1 MKNTIIVD
9 GKRKT
14 CRIYDAGESV
24 ADRYLIAFRGYRYSW
39 IERGQT
45 QSQMIYPY
53 LSASDCPFHPQGF
66 GQHGESRFFLDG
78 KHLGKR
84 VSFDSL
90 PESVKKF
97 ILQSI

>member
-1 MKNTIIVD
+1 MRIKNTIMVE

-14 CRIYDAGESV
+14 CRIYDAGIDFT
-24 ADRYLIAFRGYRYSW
+24 DRYTIAFKGLRD
-39 IERGQT
+39 
-45 QSQMIYPY
+45 SQGRMYWPY
-53 LSASDCPFHPQGF
+53 LASGSAPFHGF
-66 GQHGESRFFLDG
+66 GQYGESLVFLNG

-90 PESVKKF
+90 PADVQKF

>member
-1 MKNTIIVD
+1 MKNTIIVN

-24 ADRYLIAFRGYRYSW
+24 MDRYTIAFRGYRNS
-39 IERGQT
+39 R
-45 QSQMIYPY
+45 SRMVYPY
-53 LSASDCPFHPQGF
+53 LSASENPFHPQGF
-66 GQHGESRFFLDG
+66 GQQVDSHFFLDG

-84 VSFDSL
+84 ISFESL